1 MSLLCRRPV
10 VPSHR
15 LAVSTP
21 SSRPTSADDPRRS
34 RNRPALLSVSVP
46 ALSTAHVVWLAACLI
61 IVTPEAR
68 AADIPASDLS
78 TSVAHNAESHG
89 SASGGTSPPVVD
101 PVSLGWTE
109 RTGSGVTNLYSQEM
123 LLRCVRDGD
132 ADGLKLDLSAEPVI
146 LDGTAVDV
154 AEIAGTAWTAPWP
167 LSGTQTE
174 WDACQFRSGT
184 AVRGGQV
191 GLSVARLANDDDPG
205 WNDRGQIVVRVQ
217 LSLVQDGADRD
228 LGTYEFIAGFHRKGE
243 SYRRA
248 LTVTEGPFV
257 ANVCGEAADRAI
269 IAFRTDPAATARVLV
284 REAPPTSS
292 RTRVAESW
300 GRGRP
305 DARPERIPREMTHGV
320 PRVFESPAASRHEV
334 ELRDLQPDTE
344 YLYRVEV
351 SLVAA
356 LASSPDDRNPR
367 ADDITMDDRW
377 TSTEYSFR
385 TAPRPGQGTTR
396 FAYAG
401 DSRMGPGG
409 GLRAFMGV
417 NALVFPQE
425 LNAAGRM
432 GARFCLL
439 GGDLASG
446 YTSVADDFRAQL
458 RAFKWIATPFLRSV
472 PIYTAAGNHDVLVR
486 YYAGPDKQS
495 VGLDRRPYT
504 TESTETILAEEL
516 VQPENGPVPS
526 DPRRPPYRRTVFSF
540 SYGPTRIIVV
550 NNCYWISRDPA
561 RFGGS
566 PEGFIFPDQMAWL
579 GAELD
584 RADADP
590 TVRHVFLCLHEP
602 PFPNSAHV
610 GDAMW
615 YNGDLGKRGYT
626 VPLEGGA
633 PDPAATGVVET
644 RNEMVRLAAAS
655 RKTVAILASDEH
667 NYSRMLL
674 TPETPAGDPARDDP
688 DGDGKLNLDRL
699 SPLPGLRRPIWLVIS
714 GGAGAPHYAE
724 EASPWNT
731 WWKAKGDRCRE
742 EAGCYR
748 FSPLN
753 HWILIEDDGRK
764 VSLRCYTPAGD
775 VIDEVDDLVG
785 ALR

>member
-1 MSLLCRRPV
+1 M
-10 VPSHR
+10 
-15 LAVSTP
+15 AATG
-21 SSRPTSADDPRRS
+21 APRR
-34 RNRPALLSVSVP
+34 NTRPALSAVFVF
-46 ALSTAHVVWLAACLI
+46 ALSAARLVWVAAGLI
-61 IVTPEAR
+61 IVVFGAR
-68 AADIPASDLS
+68 ASDL
-78 TSVAHNAESHG
+78 
-89 SASGGTSPPVVD
+89 PVVD
-101 PVSLGWTE
+101 PASIGWTE
-109 RTGSGVTNLYSQEM
+109 QTGSGVTNFYSQEM

-132 ADGLKLDLSAEPVI
+132 ADGLKLDLSAEPVL

-154 AEIAGTAWTAPWP
+154 GEVAGTAWTAPWP
-167 LSGTQTE
+167 LSGTRTE

-184 AVRGGQV
+184 AVRGGQA

-205 WNDRGQIVVRVQ
+205 WSARGHIVVRVQ

-228 LGTYEFIAGFHRKGE
+228 LGTYEFIAGFRREGE

-257 ANVCGEAADRAI
+257 ANVCGETPDRAV
-269 IAFRTDPAATARVLV
+269 IAFRTEPAALARVLV
-284 REAPPTSS
+284 REAPAPSS
-292 RTRVAESW
+292 RASTAESW

-305 DARPERIPREMTHGV
+305 DDGPQRIPRGAAEGG
-320 PRVFESPAASRHEV
+320 PRVFESPPGTRHEV
-334 ELRDLQPDTE
+334 ELRGLQPDTE

-351 SLVAA
+351 SGVASTEI
-356 LASSPDDRNPR
+356 LHDDRNPHGDHLR
-367 ADDITMDDRW
+367 TDDSW
-377 TSTEYSFR
+377 TSTEYRFR

-425 LNAAGRM
+425 LNAAARM
-432 GARFCLL
+432 GARFWLH
-439 GGDLASG
+439 GGDLVSG
-446 YTSVADDFRAQL
+446 YTSVPDDFRSQL

-472 PIYTAAGNHDVLVR
+472 PIYTAFGNHDVLVR
-486 YYAGPDKQS
+486 YYAGPDKQNVS
-495 VGLDRRPYT
+495 LDRWPYE
-504 TESTETILAEEL
+504 TESTETILAEEI
-516 VQPENGPVPS
+516 VQPENGPAPS

-540 SYGPTRIIVV
+540 SYGPTRVIVV

-561 RFGGS
+561 LFGGS
-566 PEGFIFPDQMAWL
+566 PEGFIFPDQMVWL

-590 TVRHVFLCLHEP
+590 SVRHVFLCLHEP
-602 PFPNSAHV
+602 PFPNSAHL

-615 YNGDLGKRGYT
+615 YDGDLAPRGHT
-626 VPLEGGA
+626 PPSEGGV
-633 PDPAATGVVET
+633 PRPEAAGVVET

-699 SPLPGLRRPIWLVIS
+699 SSLPGLRRPVWLIIS

-731 WWKAKGDRCRE
+731 WWKAHGDRCRE
-742 EAGCYR
+742 EGGCYR

-753 HWILIEDDGRK
+753 HWVMFEDDGRK
-764 VSLRCYTPAGD
+764 VSLRCYAPAGD

>member
-1 MSLLCRRPV
+1 
-10 VPSHR
+10 
-15 LAVSTP
+15 
-21 SSRPTSADDPRRS
+21 
-34 RNRPALLSVSVP
+34 
-46 ALSTAHVVWLAACLI
+46 VWLATCLI
-61 IVTPEAR
+61 IVASGAR
-68 AADIPASDLS
+68 AADPQGSGARTPDLPASGAR
-78 TSVAHNAESHG
+78 TPAPPTPGAHDANLPSNSPNA
-89 SASGGTSPPVVD
+89 TYPPVVD
-101 PVSLGWTE
+101 PLSLGWTE

-132 ADGLKLDLSAEPVI
+132 ADGLKLDLSAEPVL
-146 LDGTAVDV
+146 LDGTTVD
-154 AEIAGTAWTAPWP
+154 AGDIAGTAWTAPWP
-167 LSGTQTE
+167 LSGTRTD

-184 AVRGGQV
+184 AVRGGQA

-205 WNDRGQIVVRVQ
+205 WNDRGHIVVRAQ

-228 LGTYEFIAGFHRKGE
+228 LGTYEFIAGFRREGE

-248 LTVTEGPFV
+248 LAVTEGPFV
-257 ANVCGEAADRAI
+257 AKVCGETPDRAVI
-269 IAFRTDPAATARVLV
+269 VFRTDPAAAARVLV
-284 REAPPTSS
+284 REAPPASS
-292 RTRVAESW
+292 RETTAEAW
-300 GRGRP
+300 HP
-305 DARPERIPREMTHGV
+305 ERPEPAPRGAAAGT
-320 PRVFESPAASRHEV
+320 PRVFESPLAARHEV
-334 ELRDLQPDTE
+334 ELRDLRPDTE

-351 SLVAA
+351 SGVASTK
-356 LASSPDDRNPR
+356 LPHDDRNPR
-367 ADDITMDDRW
+367 SEEVTNDDSW
-377 TSTEYSFR
+377 TSTEYRFR
-385 TAPRPGQGTTR
+385 TAPRPGQGMTR

-425 LNAAGRM
+425 LNAAARM
-432 GARFCLL
+432 GARFWLH
-439 GGDLASG
+439 GGDLVSG
-446 YTSVADDFRAQL
+446 YTSVPDDFRAQL

-472 PIYTAAGNHDVLVR
+472 PIYTAFGNHDVLVR
-486 YYAGPDKQS
+486 NYAGPDKQN
-495 VGLDRRPYT
+495 VGLDHWPYAG
-504 TESTETILAEEL
+504 ESTETILAEEL
-516 VQPENGPVPS
+516 VQPENGPIPS
-526 DPRRPPYRRTVFSF
+526 DPRRPPYRRTAFSF
-540 SYGPTRIIVV
+540 SYGPTRVIVV
-550 NNCYWISRDPA
+550 NNCYWLSRDPEQ
-561 RFGGS
+561 FGGS

-602 PFPNSAHV
+602 PFPNSAHL

-615 YNGDLGKRGYT
+615 YDGDLGERGRT
-626 VPLEGGA
+626 VPPDGGVPRPEA
-633 PDPAATGVVET
+633 MGVVEI
-644 RNEMVRLAAAS
+644 RNDVVRLAAAS

-731 WWKAKGDRCRE
+731 WWKAHGDRCRE

-753 HWILIEDDGRK
+753 HWILFEDDGRK
-764 VSLRCYTPAGD
+764 VSLRCYSPAGD

>member
-1 MSLLCRRPV
+1 M
-10 VPSHR
+10 
-15 LAVSTP
+15 AAATD
-21 SSRPTSADDPRRS
+21 TPRRS
-34 RNRPALLSVSVP
+34 PRL
-46 ALSTAHVVWLAACLI
+46 ALSAVGVLALPAARFVWIAAGLI
-61 IVTPEAR
+61 IVSSGAGAANPPASRAR
-68 AADIPASDLS
+68 AVDPPTSGAPAANVS
-78 TSVAHNAESHG
+78 
-89 SASGGTSPPVVD
+89 SAGPGAASLPIVD

-123 LLRCVRDGD
+123 LLRCVRDSD
-132 ADGLKLDLSAEPVI
+132 ADGLKLDLSAAPVL
-146 LDGTAVDV
+146 LDGTAV
-154 AEIAGTAWTAPWP
+154 AAGAIEGMVWTAPWP
-167 LSGTQTE
+167 LAGTRTE

-184 AVRGGQV
+184 EVRGGQA

-205 WNDRGQIVVRVQ
+205 WSDRGHIVVRVQ

-228 LGTYEFIAGFHRKGE
+228 LGTYEFIAGFQRDGE
-243 SYRRA
+243 NYRRA

-257 ANVCGEAADRAI
+257 ANVCGEMPDRAVI
-269 IAFRTDPAATARVLV
+269 VFRTDPAAPARILV
-284 REAPPTSS
+284 REAPPPSS
-292 RTRVAESW
+292 RPGTGESW
-300 GRGRP
+300 GRGRS
-305 DARPERIPREMTHGV
+305 DDRPELV
-320 PRVFESPAASRHEV
+320 PRGATEGGPRIFESPAGTRHEV
-334 ELRDLQPDTE
+334 ELRGLQPDTE
-344 YLYRVEV
+344 YLYRVEA
-351 SLVAA
+351 SGVASTK
-356 LASSPDDRNPR
+356 LHPDDQNPR
-367 ADDITMDDRW
+367 GGYVMTDESW

-401 DSRMGPGG
+401 DCRMGPGG

-425 LNAAGRM
+425 LNAAARM

-439 GGDLASG
+439 GGDLVSG
-446 YTSVADDFRAQL
+446 YTSVPDDFRSQL

-472 PIYTAAGNHDVLVR
+472 PIYTAIGNHDVLVDF
-486 YYAGPDKQS
+486 YAGPDKQS
-495 VGLDRRPYT
+495 AGLDHRPYA
-504 TESTETILAEEL
+504 TESAETILAEEL
-516 VQPENGPVPS
+516 VQPENGPTSS

-540 SYGPTRIIVV
+540 SYGPTRVIVV
-550 NNCYWISRDPA
+550 NNCYWMSRDPA

-579 GAELD
+579 GAELN

-602 PFPNSAHV
+602 PFPNSAHL

-615 YNGDLGKRGYT
+615 YNGDLAPRGYT
-626 VPLEGGA
+626 LPPEGGA
-633 PDPAATGVVET
+633 PRPEATGMVET

-688 DGDGKLNLDRL
+688 EDDGKLNLDRL

-731 WWKAKGDRCRE
+731 WWKANGDRCRE
-742 EAGCYR
+742 KAGCYR

-753 HWILIEDDGRK
+753 HWILFEDDGRK
-764 VSLRCYTPAGD
+764 VSLRCYSPAGD
-775 VIDEVDDLVG
+775 VIDEVDDLVD

>member
-1 MSLLCRRPV
+1 M
-10 VPSHR
+10 
-15 LAVSTP
+15 
-21 SSRPTSADDPRRS
+21 PRRVT
-34 RNRPALLSVSVP
+34 RPILSVVSIL
-46 ALSTAHVVWLAACLI
+46 ALTAERLLWIGTCLT
-61 IVTPEAR
+61 IVTSGAR
-68 AADIPASDLS
+68 AADTPASGLP
-78 TSVAHNAESHG
+78 TSGAHNADLP
-89 SASGGTSPPVVD
+89 SAAGDGTSPPIVD
-101 PVSLGWTE
+101 PLSLGWTE

-123 LLRCVRDGD
+123 LLRGVRDGD

-146 LDGTAVDV
+146 LDGTAVDARGV
-154 AEIAGTAWTAPWP
+154 EGTAWTAPWP

-184 AVRGGQV
+184 AVHGGQV
-191 GLSVARLANDDDPG
+191 GLSIARLANDDDPG
-205 WNDRGQIVVRVQ
+205 WNDRGHIVVRVQ

-228 LGTYEFIAGFHRKGE
+228 LGTYEFIAGFRRQGE

-257 ANVCGEAADRAI
+257 ANVCGEAPDRAV
-269 IAFRTDPAATARVLV
+269 IAFRTEPAAAARVLV

-292 RTRVAESW
+292 RTGTAASW
-300 GRGRP
+300 GR
-305 DARPERIPREMTHGV
+305 DRPEDRPQRIPRGAAKGD
-320 PRVFESPAASRHEV
+320 PRIFESPAGTRHEV
-334 ELRDLQPDTE
+334 ELQGLQPDTE
-344 YLYRVEV
+344 YFYHVEV
-351 SLVAA
+351 
-356 LASSPDDRNPR
+356 DG
-367 ADDITMDDRW
+367 W
-377 TSTEYSFR
+377 TSTEYRLR

-425 LNAAGRM
+425 LNAAARM
-432 GARFCLL
+432 GVRFWLH

-446 YTSVADDFRAQL
+446 YTSVPDDFRSQL
-458 RAFKWIATPFLRSV
+458 RAFKWIATPFLRSL
-472 PIYTAAGNHDVLVR
+472 PIYTAIGNHDALAR

-495 VGLDRRPYT
+495 VGLDRWPYT

-516 VQPENGPVPS
+516 VQPQNGPAPS

-540 SYGPTRIIVV
+540 SYGPTRVIVV
-550 NNCYWISRDPA
+550 NNCYWMSRDPA

-579 GAELD
+579 RSELD

-602 PFPNSAHV
+602 PFPNSAHL

-615 YNGDLGKRGYT
+615 YDGDLKERGYT
-626 VPLEGGA
+626 VPPEGGS
-633 PDPAATGVVET
+633 PSPAATGVVET
-644 RNEMVRLAAAS
+644 RNEMVRLAATS

-731 WWKAKGDRCRE
+731 WWKANGDRCRE
-742 EAGCYR
+742 EAECYR

-753 HWILIEDDGRK
+753 HWILLEDDGRK

-775 VIDEVDDLVG
+775 IIDEVDDLVG

>member
-1 MSLLCRRPV
+1 MAAATDSQRRNP
-10 VPSHR
+10 
-15 LAVSTP
+15 
-21 SSRPTSADDPRRS
+21 
-34 RNRPALLSVSVP
+34 RPALSAIGVLALP
-46 ALSTAHVVWLAACLI
+46 AARLVWIAVGLI
-61 IVTPEAR
+61 IVTSGAS
-68 AADIPASDLS
+68 AADPPASGTHPPDPLS
-78 TSVAHNAESHG
+78 SGAPAAKVP
-89 SASGGTSPPVVD
+89 SAGAGAAGLPIVD

-132 ADGLKLDLSAEPVI
+132 ADGLKLDLSAEPVL
-146 LDGTAVDV
+146 LDGTAV
-154 AEIAGTAWTAPWP
+154 AAGAIAGTVWTAPWP
-167 LSGTQTE
+167 LSGTRTA

-184 AVRGGQV
+184 AVRGGQA

-205 WNDRGQIVVRVQ
+205 WSDRGHIVVRVQ

-228 LGTYEFIAGFHRKGE
+228 LGTYEFIAGFRRDGE

-257 ANVCGEAADRAI
+257 ANVYGETPDRAV
-269 IAFRTDPAATARVLV
+269 IAFRTDPAAPARVLV
-284 REAPPTSS
+284 REAPPPSS
-292 RTRVAESW
+292 RARTAESW
-300 GRGRP
+300 DRGRP
-305 DARPERIPREMTHGV
+305 DDHPKRIAQGATEAGSRI
-320 PRVFESPAASRHEV
+320 FESPMGTRHEV

-344 YLYRVEV
+344 YLYRVE
-351 SLVAA
+351 AFGG
-356 LASSPDDRNPR
+356 ASTTPHPDDQNPGGGSIM
-367 ADDITMDDRW
+367 AVDRW
-377 TSTEYSFR
+377 TSTEYRFR
-385 TAPRPGQGTTR
+385 AAPRPGQGTTR

-401 DSRMGPGG
+401 DCRMGPGG

-425 LNAAGRM
+425 LNAAARM
-432 GARFCLL
+432 GVRFWLH
-439 GGDLASG
+439 GGDLVSG
-446 YTSVADDFRAQL
+446 YTSVPDDFRSQL

-472 PIYTAAGNHDVLVR
+472 PIYTAIGNHDALVDF
-486 YYAGPDKQS
+486 YAGPDKQS
-495 VGLDRRPYT
+495 TGLDHRPYV

-516 VQPENGPVPS
+516 VQPENGPAPS

-540 SYGPTRIIVV
+540 SYGPTRVIVI
-550 NNCYWISRDPA
+550 NNCYWMSRDPA

-579 GAELD
+579 GAELN

-602 PFPNSAHV
+602 PFPNSAHL

-615 YNGDLGKRGYT
+615 YDGDLAPRGYT
-626 VPLEGGA
+626 LPPEGGA
-633 PDPAATGVVET
+633 PRPEATGVVET

-688 DGDGKLNLDRL
+688 GVPPIGSVPPAGDGDGKLNLDRL

-731 WWKAKGDRCRE
+731 WWKANGDRCRE
-742 EAGCYR
+742 DAGCYR

-753 HWILIEDDGRK
+753 HWILFEDDGRK
-764 VSLRCYTPAGD
+764 VSLRCYSPAGD
-775 VIDEVDDLVG
+775 VIDEVDDLVD